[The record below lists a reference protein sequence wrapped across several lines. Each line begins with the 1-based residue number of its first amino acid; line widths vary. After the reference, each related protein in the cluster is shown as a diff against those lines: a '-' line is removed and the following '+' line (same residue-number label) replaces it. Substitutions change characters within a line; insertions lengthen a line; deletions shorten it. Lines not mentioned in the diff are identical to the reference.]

1 MLEVDGVDGPALLPA
16 DLVQSDYLVAAAA
29 FGFELEPGAALIAS
43 FELNDLVLAVAGVAG
58 VFPPDDSGP
67 DDAGRG
73 WLVVQPAALTVYS
86 FYAHG

>member
-58 VFPPDDSGP
+58 VFPPDDPGAN
-67 DDAGRG
+67 DGDFGG
-73 WLVVQPAALTVYS
+73 LVAHPAALAVD
-86 FYAHG
+86 